1 MSKSVQKGTFD
12 RAGGRCYL
20 SFMKNKS
27 MLLSVLMI
35 GSTAFAMPL
44 RQDIK
49 VGGHF
54 NFAVPLVTY
63 GNDTKTIG
71 EEYTKV
77 GLAPGVTFKL
87 DDSWGFDLEFVAYNN
102 FMNKPDNKGMTSLV
116 VDPGR
121 DLQLRLVHRRTA
133 FGSRRGGHPEL
144 GHDPNRGEDHP
155 PGPGQLA
162 ARGWTCRS
170 SSVPTAPNSPS
181 SRKSAWRSKVA
192 LIPGWRSPP
201 AVASVSH
208 ARFKID

>member
-12 RAGGRCYL
+12 RARGRCYL
-20 SFMKNKS
+20 SFMKNKLI
-27 MLLSVLMI
+27 LLSVLMI

-54 NFAVPLVTY
+54 NLAVPLVTY

-116 VDPGR
+116 VDPGVIYNFGSFTGG
-121 DLQLRLVHRRTA
+121 LRLAVDVVATQNWGTIPIVVKTIPLGLVSLLLELDLPIFFRSNGTELTIQPQIGVA
-133 FGSRRGGHPEL
+133 F
-144 GHDPNRGEDHP
+144 
-155 PGPGQLA
+155 
-162 ARGWTCRS
+162 
-170 SSVPTAPNSPS
+170 
-181 SRKSAWRSKVA
+181 
-192 LIPGWRSPP
+192 
-201 AVASVSH
+201 
-208 ARFKID
+208 